1 MWSAGIPIE
10 SLAGSNTSVFTGLFG
25 KDYYDGLMKDPESLP
40 PSLMTT
46 NGTAMYSNRIS
57 HFYDFRGASMTLDT
71 GCSGS
76 LVALHHACRT
86 IQLGES
92 DLAIA
97 GGSGIMLSPDM
108 FIALS
113 NMGVLGED
121 GRCYSW
127 DHRSGGYGRGEGVAT
142 LVLKS
147 LDAAL
152 RDGDF
157 VHAVIRESALNQ
169 DGRTSTI
176 TSPSMEAQKKLIEEC
191 YRRAGLDISQTGY
204 VEAHMTGT
212 STGDPIE
219 AEAIARTFGKN
230 RAEDDAVF
238 VGSVKTNVGHAE
250 GVSGLAALIKTV
262 FALQKR
268 LIPPNMNY
276 EKPNPR
282 IPLAEWK
289 VQVPQSPIPWPEN
302 KALRASINNFG
313 YGGANVHLIVEGI
326 PKTSQSNTNGD
337 QRDLSRSLIYILSSK
352 DAEVTKTMAKKLGSY
367 LHEAI
372 LPGAR
377 EELLLPADL
386 AYTLAERR
394 SRLPWAIAVRS
405 SSLDDLAKKLDEENA
420 RPTRAAQSPQRVGI
434 VFNGQGAQWHAM
446 GRELINAY
454 PVFCSAVQR
463 ATKVLKDYGAY
474 WSLEGV

>member
-1 MWSAGIPIE
+1 MR
-10 SLAGSNTSVFTGLFG
+10 
-25 KDYYDGLMKDPESLP
+25 DPENLP
-40 PSLMTT
+40 PSFITT

-57 HFYDFRGASMTLDT
+57 HVFGFTGSSVTIDT

-76 LVALHHACRT
+76 LVALHLACRSL
-86 IQLGES
+86 QMGES
-92 DLAIA
+92 NLAIA

-108 FIALS
+108 FISLS
-113 NMGVLGED
+113 NVGFLGEE

-169 DGRTSTI
+169 DGKTATI
-176 TSPSMEAQKKLIEEC
+176 TSPSMEAQQNLIEEC

-212 STGDPIE
+212 ATGDPIE
-219 AEAIARTFGKN
+219 AEAIARTFAKD

-238 VGSVKTNVGHAE
+238 VGSVKTNIGHTE
-250 GVSGLAALIKTV
+250 SVSGLAAIIKTA

-268 LIPPNMNY
+268 LIPPNLNY

-282 IPLAEWK
+282 IPLAQWK
-289 VQVPQSPIPWPEN
+289 VQVPRSLIPWPEN
-302 KALRASINNFG
+302 RALRASVNNFG
-313 YGGANVHLIVEGI
+313 YGGANVHLIIEGA
-326 PKTSQSNTNGD
+326 PTTSNTYTDGTVGSD
-337 QRDLSRSLIYILSSK
+337 QEDASRSLIYVLSSK
-352 DAEVTKTMAKKLGSY
+352 DSAVNQAMGEKLASY
-367 LHEAI
+367 IREAI
-372 LPGAR
+372 SSADR
-377 EELLLPADL
+377 EKPLLPADL
-386 AYTLAERR
+386 AYTLSERR
-394 SRLPWAIAVRS
+394 SRFPWTTAVKARS
-405 SSLDDLAKKLDEENA
+405 LADLAKKLDDDTRKA
-420 RPTRAAQSPQRVGI
+420 TRATQSPPRIGM

-446 GRELINAY
+446 GRELISAY
-454 PVFCSAVQR
+454 PVFGSAVLR
-463 ATKVLKDYGAY
+463 ATKILQDYGAV
-474 WSLEGV
+474 WSLKGT

>member
-1 MWSAGIPIE
+1 
-10 SLAGSNTSVFTGLFG
+10 
-25 KDYYDGLMKDPESLP
+25 
-40 PSLMTT
+40 
-46 NGTAMYSNRIS
+46 
-57 HFYDFRGASMTLDT
+57 MTLDT
-71 GCSGS
+71 GCSGG
-76 LVALHHACRT
+76 LVALHHACRS

-92 DLAIA
+92 NLAIA

-113 NMGVLGED
+113 NLNFLGEE

-142 LVLKS
+142 LLLKS

-152 RDGDF
+152 RDGDP

-169 DGRTSTI
+169 DGKTPTI
-176 TSPSMEAQKKLIEEC
+176 ASPSLEAQQKLIEEC

-230 RAEDDAVF
+230 RAQNDAVF
-238 VGSVKTNVGHAE
+238 VGSVKTNVGHTE
-250 GVSGLAALIKTV
+250 SVSGLAAVIKTA

-268 LIPPNMNY
+268 LIPPNLNY

-282 IPLAEWK
+282 IPLVEWK
-289 VQVPQSPIPWPEN
+289 VQIPRSLTPWPADR
-302 KALRASINNFG
+302 ALRASVNNFG
-313 YGGANVHLIVEGI
+313 YGGANVHMIIEGAPTS
-326 PKTSQSNTNGD
+326 PKAYTNGTNGSD
-337 QRDLSRSLIYILSSK
+337 QADISRSLIYILSSK
-352 DAEVTKTMAKKLGSY
+352 DSGVSTAMGKRLASY
-367 LHEAI
+367 IREATSTE
-372 LPGAR
+372 GR
-377 EELLLPADL
+377 EELLSPADL

-394 SRLPWAIAVRS
+394 SRFPWATAVRANS
-405 SSLDDLAKKLDEENA
+405 LEDLANKLDDYSRKA
-420 RPTRAAQSPQRVGI
+420 TRAMQSPPRIGM

-446 GRELINAY
+446 GRELISAY
-454 PVFCSAVQR
+454 PVFGSAVQR
-463 ATKVLKDYGAY
+463 ATKILQDYGAV
-474 WSLEGV
+474 WSLEGT